1 MKKFF
6 ALAMTAMLV
15 LASAVPAFAADEKT
29 NVSNGSSIKL
39 LNYYVQSDVKFVI
52 DPVGENRSEEL
63 GAQCLAQLTD
73 GLWGLDA
80 ASYAKGDT
88 ALTVET
94 ATARVD
100 LDGVVYE
107 DGSAGTYVA
116 SVQITLPKKALI
128 SEFYFIFPDTYDAN
142 AGTDEF
148 LFPNFDVAVSATGEA
163 GSWKVVHEARDL
175 LNEDNYQYEVVES
188 EAGRPGYAYTIK
200 LDTPVEA
207 AAFSF
212 NPVFPLHHNDATGE
226 DYGRYF
232 NAYEFA
238 AYGTVDTSAPADTT
252 AAPADTTAA
261 PADTTAAPADT
272 TAAPAD
278 TTAAPADTTA
288 APVTEPT
295 TPTTPDA
302 PATFDFVVV
311 PAAIA
316 AASAGLVLVFKRKK

>member
-29 NVSNGSSIKL
+29 NVSNGSSITL
-39 LNYYVQSDVKFVI
+39 LNFKVQASPKFVV
-52 DPVGENRSEEL
+52 DPVGEQDSEEL
-63 GAQCLAQLTD
+63 GAQVLAQLTD

-80 ASYAKGDT
+80 ANYACGDA
-88 ALTVET
+88 ALQIVSGTP
-94 ATARVD
+94 RVD
-100 LDGVVYE
+100 VDGVVYE
-107 DGSAGTYVA
+107 DGSAGSYIA
-116 SVQITLPKKALI
+116 AVQITLPKKALI
-128 SEFYFIFPDTYDAN
+128 SEFYLVFPDTYDAG
-142 AGTDEF
+142 AGTDDF
-148 LFPNFDVAVSATGEA
+148 LYPNFDIAVSATGAA

-175 LNEDNYQYEVVES
+175 LNEDNYLYEAVES
-188 EAGRPGYAYTIK
+188 EDGRPGYAYTIK
-200 LDTPVEA
+200 LDAPVEA

-212 NPVFPLHHNDATGE
+212 NLVSPLHHNDATG
-226 DYGRYF
+226 GSMGKWF

-278 TTAAPADTTA
+278 TTAAP
-288 APVTEPT
+288 VTQPT
-295 TPTTPDA
+295 TPTAPEA